1 MRELRKDNAVAESH
15 WAVIKNELGTRQW
28 PNHDSARMALFEY
41 IEVFY
46 TAGGYAN
53 TRRGAT

>member
-1 MRELRKDNAVAESH
+1 MAESH